1 MLNGIIVA
9 LPQELRTL
17 TREKLP
23 YGKCYPLSDR
33 WMVTLS
39 GIGTKAARTAAH
51 RLLEQNAERLV
62 SWGTAAALDPRLER
76 GTLLLPEIVL
86 NDTGCLYPCDP
97 IFGDFLIERL
107 SGGYFI
113 SRAPLFGAAP
123 LLKSP
128 ADKTT
133 LYESS
138 GAVAADME
146 SGAIAVA
153 AREAGRPF
161 AVVRAVSDEAGMAL
175 PSVALQA
182 LDDRGVVRWPELLAG
197 LMKRPTAIFPLIKLG
212 MGFHRARKSLTVAA
226 NLLLQEG

>member
-9 LPQELRTL
+9 MPQELRTL
-17 TREKLP
+17 TQEKLP

-33 WMVTLS
+33 WMVILS
-39 GIGTKAARTAAH
+39 GIGAKAARAAAGC
-51 RLLEQNAERLV
+51 LLEHNVERLV

-76 GTLLLPEIVL
+76 GALLLPEIVL
-86 NDTGCLYPCDP
+86 NDTGGPYHCDP
-97 IFGDFLIERL
+97 LPGDFLIKQL
-107 SGGYFI
+107 SGTYFI

-128 ADKTT
+128 AEKNT

-146 SGAIAVA
+146 SAAIAVA

-161 AVVRAVSDEAGMAL
+161 AVVRAVSDEAGMVL
-175 PSVALQA
+175 PSLLWQA
-182 LDDRGVVRWPELLAG
+182 IDDRGVVKLPDLLAA
-197 LMKRPTAIFPLIKLG
+197 LMRRPMAIIPLIKLG
-212 MGFHRARKSLTVAA
+212 MGFHQARKSLMVAA
-226 NLLLQEG
+226 DLLLEEG